1 MHLVLTLVFAKQV
14 AQCSGC
20 NTFYPYAAFVIGIIG
35 GITYVAW
42 SIAMLR
48 FQIDDPLDAVAGK

>member
-20 NTFYPYAAFVIGIIG
+20 NTFHPYAAFVIGIIG